1 MYVCACVCV
10 CICARVGEGRQAV
23 GKESECHENRLH
35 KCGTEVMERLGKL
48 WVVGVFGGRR
58 TMFINLANA

>member
-1 MYVCACVCV
+1 MYVCARVCV
-10 CICARVGEGRQAV
+10 HMCQGREGRQAV